1 MAAASA
7 SASSP
12 NNHDEE
18 DWEEYLPG
26 GYHPVRIGD
35 SFHDN
40 RYRVVRKLGWG
51 HFSTVWLAKDYKTNG
66 HVALKVVKSA
76 DRYTETALDEVQ
88 LLARVQRSFN
98 PNAPHAGCAH
108 VVRLVD
114 HFFHTG
120 PHGKHVCMVFEVLGE
135 SMLSVVRRYA
145 AHGVP
150 LPLVKQISKQ
160 VLLGLDYLHAHCGI
174 VHTDLKPENV
184 LVAIDDVED
193 VIRAELELSGD
204 VPVVTGVPPSDGRG
218 GNRTP
223 RGESI
228 SITGSQPLSAS
239 ASPSSSA
246 SSTNLDRWAFA
257 MSRLQVDGESQSG
270 KSGVSTPITPPD
282 AEPLIVKSKTPI
294 PAQQPPALSL
304 LTQQAPPS
312 ESTTTV
318 SASSSSVT
326 AASTSGTQTPAV
338 ATQPPTP
345 TTPGAT
351 LGPQSHPGRPG
362 FAERDDPHQDQ
373 GRGLENEQME
383 SLTVK
388 IADLGNATWI
398 ERHFTED
405 IQTRQYRSP
414 EVILGA
420 EWGPSADLW
429 SAACIIFELVTGG
442 DYLFDPSAGQRFT
455 KDDDHLAMIIELLG
469 PIPKRVALG
478 GRYSSRFFHRNG
490 ELKHI
495 TKLRM
500 WPLED
505 VLREKY
511 CMPADEAAALAAF
524 LEPMLRL
531 DPRKR
536 ASAAEML
543 DAPWLKNVALPIP

>member
-1 MAAASA
+1 MA
-7 SASSP
+7 SP
-12 NNHDEE
+12 SNHDEE
-18 DWEEYLPG
+18 DWEDYQPG

-35 SFHDN
+35 TFHDG
-40 RYRVVRKLGWG
+40 RYLVVRKLGWG
-51 HFSTVWLAKDYKTNG
+51 HFSTVWLAKDHKTDR

-88 LLARVQRSFN
+88 LLARVQRPLSS
-98 PNAPHAGCAH
+98 PSTPHTGRVH
-108 VVRLVD
+108 IVQLVE

-120 PHGKHVCMVFEVLGE
+120 PHGRHVCMVFEVLGE
-135 SMLSVVRRYA
+135 SLLSVVRRYA

-150 LPLVKQISKQ
+150 LLLVKQIAKQ
-160 VLLGLDYLHAHCGI
+160 ILLGLDYLHVHCSI

-193 VIRAELELSGD
+193 VIRAELDTSSGSA
-204 VPVVTGVPPSDGRG
+204 PPMVTGVPPSDGRG

-228 SITGSQPLSAS
+228 AIAITGSQPLSAS

-257 MSRLQVDGESQSG
+257 MSRLQVGGSESQG
-270 KSGVSTPITPPD
+270 EKSGVSTPVTPPD
-282 AEPLIVKSKTPI
+282 AEPLIVKTKPQQTAAGQSALTQALAQTSAAPKTPAALNTNTSA
-294 PAQQPPALSL
+294 PAS
-304 LTQQAPPS
+304 TAP
-312 ESTTTV
+312 
-318 SASSSSVT
+318 SASAFT
-326 AASTSGTQTPAV
+326 E
-338 ATQPPTP
+338 PPTP
-345 TTPGAT
+345 TSAVS
-351 LGPQSHPGRPG
+351 QSHPGRSG
-362 FAERDDPHQDQ
+362 LSENHTHPHAADAPSVADASD
-373 GRGLENEQME
+373 EDTETM
-383 SLTVK
+383 TVK

-429 SAACIIFELVTGG
+429 SAACIIFELITGG

-455 KDDDHLAMIIELLG
+455 KDDDHLAMIIELIG
-469 PIPKRVALG
+469 MFPKRVALG
-478 GRYSSRFFHRNG
+478 GRYSARFFHRNG

-511 CMPADEAAALAAF
+511 CMPAEEAASLAGF

-536 ASAAEML
+536 ASAGEML
-543 DAPWLKNVALPIP
+543 KSPWLEGIRIPGEV